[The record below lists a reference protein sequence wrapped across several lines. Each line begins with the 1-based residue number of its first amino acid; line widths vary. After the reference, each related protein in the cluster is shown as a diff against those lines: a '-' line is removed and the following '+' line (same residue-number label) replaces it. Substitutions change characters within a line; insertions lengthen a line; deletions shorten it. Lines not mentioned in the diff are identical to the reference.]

1 MNIMNMN
8 FTSTV
13 NDGER
18 PVGESPRRTIKDNL
32 GELTEGI
39 HMLENQVDMLLQMLW
54 SKEDNNPE
62 KNIEIVDMDSN
73 VVHDLDVVRR
83 INKKL
88 ERITTGIGC

>member
-1 MNIMNMN
+1 MNMT

-13 NDGER
+13 NNDCPAGEN
-18 PVGESPRRTIKDNL
+18 PRRTVKDNL
-32 GELTEGI
+32 TELTECI
-39 HMLENQVDMLLQMLW
+39 HMLENQVDSLLQMLW
-54 SKEDNNPE
+54 SKEDNNPD

-73 VVHDLDVVRR
+73 IVHDLDVVRR

>member
-1 MNIMNMN
+1 MNMN
-8 FTSTV
+8 FTNPV
-13 NDGER
+13 NDCER
-18 PVGESPRRTIKDNL
+18 PVGENPRRTIKDNL
-32 GELTEGI
+32 VELTECI

-88 ERITTGIGC
+88 ERITSGIGC

>member
-1 MNIMNMN
+1 MNMN
-8 FTSTV
+8 FTNPV
-13 NDGER
+13 DNER
-18 PVGESPRRTIKDNL
+18 PVGEDPRRTIKDNL
-32 GELTEGI
+32 TELTECI
-39 HMLENQVDMLLQMLW
+39 HMLENQVDSLLQMLW